1 MKRCWDSMKRAIVT
15 GANGFI
21 GKAVCKK
28 LLANGIRTCAIVRDP
43 QTMKDISEDDNLIVI
58 QGDITDIPSI
68 KYNLGKGNYEVF
80 YHFAWVGTSGKVLT
94 EDSVQIRNI
103 EYTCNMLRLAK
114 ELNCNKYIFAGTI
127 NELELVS
134 LYKAEMF
141 IPRPASIYGISKLA
155 CDFMC
160 KTLAANMNI
169 NYNTA
174 IIGSCFGPG
183 DMSWRIHNNFIKGML
198 EGVQPK
204 LVAGE
209 VWHDWV
215 FIDDVADMLVAIGRK
230 SVNLKNYYIGHR
242 ELRLLKDILCE
253 VRDILCAGLELKFG
267 EITDNFKI
275 DYSLVD
281 LNAVYEDTG
290 YECKTEFSVAIVK
303 TAEWVSERLIKN
315 I

>member
-1 MKRCWDSMKRAIVT
+1 MKSAIVT

-21 GKAVCKK
+21 GKALCRK
-28 LLANGIRTCAIVRDP
+28 LLENRIKTCAIVRNP
-43 QTMKDISEDDNLIVI
+43 KTMEEFSDNENLIVV

-68 KYNLGKGNYEVF
+68 KQQLRQGTYEVF
-80 YHFAWVGTSGKVLT
+80 YHFAWVGTSGKILT

-103 EYTCNMLRLAK
+103 EYTCNMLRLAE
-114 ELNCNKYIFAGTI
+114 ELNCKKYIFAGTI
-127 NELELVS
+127 NELELLP
-134 LYKAEMF
+134 LYKAELF
-141 IPRPASIYGISKLA
+141 VPRPASIYGISKLA

-169 NYNTA
+169 HYNTA

-198 EGVQPK
+198 EGIQPK

-215 FIDDVADMLVAIGRK
+215 FIDDVAEMLLAVGHK
-230 SVNLKNYYIGHR
+230 SINLKNYYIGHR
-242 ELRLLKDILCE
+242 ELRLLKDILCD
-253 VRDILCAGLELKFG
+253 VRDILCEGLELKFG

-290 YECKTEFSVAIVK
+290 YECKTDFSTAILK
-303 TAEWVSERLIKN
+303 TAEWVSERMVKN

>member
-1 MKRCWDSMKRAIVT
+1 MKSAIIT

-21 GKAVCKK
+21 GKALCRR
-28 LLANGIRTCAIVRDP
+28 LLMNGIKTCAIVRDP
-43 QTMKDISEDDNLIVI
+43 RTMEEFSDDANLLVV
-58 QGDITDIPSI
+58 QGDITDVSSI
-68 KYNLGKGNYEVF
+68 RKHIEQGSYEVF

-94 EDSVQIRNI
+94 EDSVQISNI
-103 EYTCNMLRLAK
+103 VYTCNTLRLAE
-114 ELNCNKYIFAGTI
+114 ELKCKKYIFAGTI
-127 NELELVS
+127 NELELLP
-134 LYKAEMF
+134 LYKAEMC
-141 IPRPASIYGISKLA
+141 IPRPASIYGISKLT

-198 EGVQPK
+198 EEIQPK
-204 LVAGE
+204 LVTGE

-215 FIDDVADMLVAIGRK
+215 FIDDVAGMLLAIGHR
-230 SVNLKNYYIGHR
+230 SINLKNYYIGHR
-242 ELRLLKDILCE
+242 ELRMLKDILCE

-290 YECKTEFSVAIVK
+290 YECKTDFQTAILK
-303 TAEWVSERLIKN
+303 TAEWVRERMIKG

>member
-1 MKRCWDSMKRAIVT
+1 MKSAIVT

-21 GKAVCKK
+21 GKALCRT
-28 LLANGIRTCAIVRDP
+28 LLANGIKTCAIVRRP
-43 QTMKDISEDDNLIVI
+43 ETMEELSELENMTVI
-58 QGDITDIPSI
+58 KGDITDIASI
-68 KYNLGKGNYEVF
+68 GKCLEKGVYEVF
-80 YHFAWVGTSGKVLT
+80 YHFAWIGTSGKVLT
-94 EDSVQIRNI
+94 DEAVQIKNI
-103 EYTCNMLRLAK
+103 QYTCDMLRLAE
-114 ELNCNKYIFAGTI
+114 ELNCKKFIFAGTI
-127 NELELVS
+127 NELELLP
-134 LYKAEMF
+134 LYKADMF
-141 IPRPASIYGISKLA
+141 VPRPASIYGISKLT

-204 LVAGE
+204 LVTGE

-215 FIDDVADMLVAIGRK
+215 FIDDVAEMLLAIGNR

-242 ELRLLKDILCE
+242 ELRMLKDILCE
-253 VRDILCAGLELKFG
+253 VRDILCEGLDLKFG

-290 YECKTEFSVAIVK
+290 YECKTDFATAILK
-303 TAEWVSERLIKN
+303 TAEWVNARLTMKI
-315 I
+315 

>member
-1 MKRCWDSMKRAIVT
+1 MKSAIVT

-21 GKAVCKK
+21 GKALCRR
-28 LLANGIRTCAIVRDP
+28 LLMSGVHTYAIVRDP
-43 QTMKDISEDDNLIVI
+43 KTMGEFSNNNNLMVV
-58 QGDITDIPSI
+58 QGDITDPSSI
-68 KYNLGKGNYEVF
+68 RKHLKEGGYEVF
-80 YHFAWVGTSGKVLT
+80 YHLAWVGTSGKVLA

-103 EYTCNMLRLAK
+103 EYSCNMLRLAE
-114 ELNCNKYIFAGTI
+114 ELKCKKYIFAGTI
-127 NELELVS
+127 NELELLP

-141 IPRPASIYGISKLA
+141 IPRAASIYGISKLT

-169 NYNTA
+169 TYNTA

-183 DMSWRIHNNFIKGML
+183 DMSWRIHNNFIKGMI

-204 LVAGE
+204 LVSGE

-215 FIDDVADMLVAIGRK
+215 FIDDVAEMLLAVGDTSI
-230 SVNLKNYYIGHR
+230 NLKNYYIGHR
-242 ELRLLKDILCE
+242 ELRRLKDILCE
-253 VRDILCAGLELKFG
+253 VRDILCEGLELNFG

-290 YECKTEFSVAIVK
+290 YECKTDFSLAILK
-303 TAEWVSERLIKN
+303 TAKWVRERMIKN